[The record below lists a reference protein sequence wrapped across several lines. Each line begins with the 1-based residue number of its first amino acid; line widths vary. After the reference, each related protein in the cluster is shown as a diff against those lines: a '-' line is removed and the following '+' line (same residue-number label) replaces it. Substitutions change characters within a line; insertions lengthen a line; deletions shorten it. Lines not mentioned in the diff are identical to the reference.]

1 VSRRVITSPTLP
13 APMRGGAFSAGTE
26 APAGRTI
33 CVSGQVSIYHRSYK
47 HDAGIPRPPESR
59 WRGHAQSARMR

>member
-1 VSRRVITSPTLP
+1 MSRRVITSPTLP

-33 CVSGQVSIYHRSYK
+33 YVLGQVSVYPENDK
-47 HDAGIPRPPESR
+47 QATGIPRPPDS
-59 WRGHAQSARMR
+59 